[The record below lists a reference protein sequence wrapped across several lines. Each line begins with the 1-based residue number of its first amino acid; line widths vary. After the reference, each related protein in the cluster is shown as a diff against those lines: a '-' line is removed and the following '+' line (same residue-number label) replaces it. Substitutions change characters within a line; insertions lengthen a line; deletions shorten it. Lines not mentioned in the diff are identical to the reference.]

1 MSKIGILTFQNT
13 VNYGTVLQCFALYK
27 TIEKLGHTPVVI
39 DYKCPSIELSE
50 GMLFDV
56 RDPKSTLKYLMKAR
70 KRLAF
75 KGFKSNI
82 TYTPRCDKVTLPNVV
97 SALDMVVV
105 GSDQVWNPLLTNGDL
120 SYFLSFED
128 EPEKCKTYAVSMGIK
143 HFPSNEPFAQ
153 LISHFSSLLVRESS
167 VAKEIERV
175 APDVSNKVSV
185 VLDPT
190 FLLNRDEWNKQAIL
204 PERIKGKEYIL
215 LYAVSEFERSAQI
228 AKQLAG
234 QFNCEIVQ
242 IRQRRV
248 GKVDG
253 AIGFRN
259 ASPEEFLGLFANAKA
274 TVVSSFHGLCF
285 SLIFQKEFYCT
296 VSDINSSRLTDLL
309 ASLGVK
315 DRVIYND
322 DLSDHSSLDY
332 VNQIEPKL
340 KSLKSQ
346 SIECLNNSIGH

>member
-13 VNYGTVLQCFALYK
+13 VNYGAALQCFALYK

-39 DYKCPSIELSE
+39 DYKCPSIEISE

-56 RDPKSTLKYLMKAR
+56 RDPKSTLKYLLKAR

-167 VAKEIERV
+167 VAKEIERI
-175 APDVSNKVSV
+175 APDASDKASV

-190 FLLNRDEWNKQAIL
+190 FLLTRDEWKGHAIL
-204 PERIKGKEYIL
+204 PERIKGKDYVL
-215 LYAVSEFERSAQI
+215 LYSVSEFDRSAQI
-228 AKQLAG
+228 AKKLANK
-234 QFNCEIVQ
+234 FNCEIVQ
-242 IRQRRV
+242 IRQRRI
-248 GKVDG
+248 GKIDK

-296 VSDINSSRLTDLL
+296 VSDKNSSRLTDLL

-322 DLSDHSSLDY
+322 ELPDCSSLDY
-332 VNQIEPKL
+332 LNQIEPKL
-340 KSLKSQ
+340 KVLKSQ